1 MDQHPC
7 KPTAKKAVTLSDI
20 KAELRAI
27 NKRLGLDFPL
37 MLFKGTWDQ
46 VQKLIV
52 HDLKELIEALEQG
65 WSLKRPE
72 PPEPPQPAD

>member
-1 MDQHPC
+1 VLAVREYFCGLNGCRNIGEMDQHPC

-37 MLFKGTWDQ
+37 MFFKMNR
-46 VQKLIV
+46 V
-52 HDLKELIEALEQG
+52 ELNV
-65 WSLKRPE
+65 KRKHRNTY
-72 PPEPPQPAD
+72 